1 MRGSKKLNKKKTTKK
16 QPVVAAL
23 CTSYTSSSSAAATVR
38 LLPCISCPSYIG
50 SISSKPSSLHNI
62 VPAPHGWLP
71 IHEKYDSKVNS
82 RWQQQDSIISH

>member
-71 IHEKYDSKVNS
+71 IHEKYDNKVNL
-82 RWQQQDSIISH
+82 RWQQLDSILNH